1 MAFDIHSRLRHLAD
15 RKAKQD
21 RLLEDLRN
29 GAYDGIINASEHFRR
44 REEAAPAGEC
54 APPVKPVRRGDLLD
68 AFPGAEWREAAGGR
82 VLYRRTEYGA
92 GAGGQYSLGI
102 GALQAGEEPIPTN
115 ALHLLSRDFEY
126 GESVPLE
133 SICFVDTETTGLM
146 GATGT
151 LAFLVGLGAWE
162 RRGDGW
168 VYVLEQFLVEDF
180 CHEPALF
187 ALLVERL
194 GAFTTICSYN
204 GRSYDVPLLRA
215 RAILQRIPPRHF
227 RHRQV
232 DLLHPARRLWKE
244 MLPSVS
250 LKTVESQV
258 LGIDRGPDID
268 GSLIPATF
276 FHLARTGQPGRMP
289 AVVDHNAQDIMTL
302 SLLLRHL
309 SEVAADPLGC
319 GRVNHWAEFAAVSRW
334 LETRR
339 ELELAVTALE
349 RALER
354 CNDRTGAEERLLLR
368 LASLHKKRRHWP
380 AAVSIWED
388 LRGRVR
394 GCWIELAKYH
404 ERVRRDPAAAL
415 EVVRACRRAADLEMQ
430 LASWRG
436 LENTPGAASLLED
449 MRRREERLRKRLART
464 TK

>member
-1 MAFDIHSRLRHLAD
+1 MAFDIHSRLRQLAD
-15 RKAKQD
+15 RRGKRE
-21 RLLEDLRN
+21 RLLEDLRS
-29 GAYDGIINASEHFRR
+29 GVYDGIINASEHFRR
-44 REEAAPAGEC
+44 REEAAPPPAVE
-54 APPVKPVRRGDLLD
+54 APSGDLLR
-68 AFPGAEWREAAGGR
+68 AFPGAVWREAAGGR
-82 VLYRRTEYGA
+82 VLYRRSEYQPGA
-92 GAGGQYSLGI
+92 AAGYTLGI
-102 GALQAGEEPIPTN
+102 DAPAAGEQPIPTT
-115 ALHLLSRDFEY
+115 ALHLLSRDFAA
-126 GESVPLE
+126 GEVVPLE

-151 LAFLVGLGAWE
+151 LAFLVGVGAWE

-168 VYVLEQFLVEDF
+168 CYVLEQFLVEDF

-204 GRSYDVPLLRA
+204 GCAYDVPLLRA

-227 RHRQV
+227 RHRQI

-250 LKTVESQV
+250 LKTVESRV
-258 LGIDRGPDID
+258 LSIDRGPDID
-268 GSLIPATF
+268 GALIPATF

-289 AVVDHNAQDIMTL
+289 AVMDHNAQDIMTL
-302 SLLLRHL
+302 SLLLRTL
-309 SEVAADPLGC
+309 SEIAADPLGC
-319 GRVNHWAEFAAVSRW
+319 GRLAHWAEFAAVSRW

-339 ELELAVTALE
+339 EFDLAAEALE

-354 CNDRTGAEERLLLR
+354 CNDRTGAEDRLLLR
-368 LASLHKKRRHWP
+368 FATLHKKRRHWP
-380 AAVSIWED
+380 AAVSIWQD

-394 GCWIELAKYH
+394 TCWIELAKYH
-404 ERVRRDPAAAL
+404 ERVERDPAAAL
-415 EVVRACRRAADLEMQ
+415 EVVRACRRAADLENQ

-436 LENTPGAASLLED
+436 LENAPAAASLLED
-449 MRRREERLRKRLART
+449 MARREQRLLKRLART